1 MKKYFPPSELIINED
16 GSVFHLHVKPEHLA
30 DKIILVGDPGRVA
43 LVASHFDTRECEV
56 ESREFHTVTGT
67 YKGKR
72 IMVTSTGIG
81 CDNIDIVMNELDALV
96 NIDLHTK
103 EIKEQKKTLN
113 IVRIGTSG
121 SVQADVPVHSFVISE
136 MSLGIDG
143 VLRFYRDNEMIC
155 DAAFE
160 EAFIKECHWAPLAAR
175 PYAVKASKRLVDKLH
190 TEGVTVKGVTL
201 TANGFYGP
209 QGRVL
214 RLPIEMP
221 TVNDEIARFRFGDYK
236 IINYEMESAAIA
248 GLAALMGHQATTICL
263 IIANRANGDASADY
277 KPHMKKLIEYT
288 LNSLI
293 R

>member
-1 MKKYFPPSELIINED
+1 MEPIKSSELITNDD
-16 GSVFHLHVKPEHLA
+16 GSVFHLHLHPEDLA
-30 DKIILVGDPGRVA
+30 DQVILVGDPSRVEMI
-43 LVASHFDTRECEV
+43 ASYFDRIEV
-56 ESREFHTVTGT
+56 KKSDREFSTITGQ
-67 YKGKR
+67 YKGLR
-72 IMVTSTGIG
+72 ISVISTGIG
-81 CDNIDIVMNELDALV
+81 ADNIDIVMNELDALV

-103 EIKEQKKTLN
+103 EIKQQKKSLN

-143 VLRFYRDNEMIC
+143 VLRFYKDNETVC
-155 DAAFE
+155 DTNFE
-160 EAFIKECHWAPLAAR
+160 DAFIAACHWTPQAAR
-175 PYAVKASKRLVDKLH
+175 PYAVKASGELVSKLH

-221 TVNDEIARFRFGDYK
+221 TINDEITRFSFGNYK
-236 IINYEMESAAIA
+236 IVNYEMESAAIA
-248 GLAALMGHQATTICL
+248 GLAALMGHRATTICL
-263 IIANRANGDASADY
+263 IIANRATGDASSNY
-277 KPHMKKLIEYT
+277 KPYMKKLVEYT

>member
-1 MKKYFPPSELIINED
+1 MEPIKSSELITNDD
-16 GSVFHLHVKPEHLA
+16 GSVFHLHLHPEDLA
-30 DKIILVGDPGRVA
+30 DQVILVGDPSRVEMI
-43 LVASHFDTRECEV
+43 ASYFDHIDVRK
-56 ESREFHTVTGT
+56 SNREFCTITGQ
-67 YKGKR
+67 YRGHR
-72 IMVTSTGIG
+72 ISVISTGIG
-81 CDNIDIVMNELDALV
+81 ADNIDIVMNELDALV
-96 NIDLHTK
+96 NIDLNTK
-103 EIKEQKKTLN
+103 EIKTEKRSLN

-143 VLRFYRDNEMIC
+143 VLRFYRNNESVC
-155 DAAFE
+155 DSAFE
-160 EAFIKECHWAPLAAR
+160 EAFIKECHWTPLAAR
-175 PYAVKASKRLVDKLH
+175 PYAVKASKELVDKLH

-221 TVNDEIARFRFGDYK
+221 TVNDEIARFRFEDYK

-248 GLAALMGHQATTICL
+248 GLAALLGHQATTICL
-263 IIANRANGDASADY
+263 IIANRATGDASSNY
-277 KPHMKKLIEYT
+277 KPHMKKLVEYT

>member
-1 MKKYFPPSELIINED
+1 MEPIKSSELITNDD
-16 GSVFHLHVKPEHLA
+16 GSVFHLHLHPEDLA
-30 DKIILVGDPGRVA
+30 DQVILVGDPSRVEMI
-43 LVASHFDTRECEV
+43 ASYFDQIEV
-56 ESREFHTVTGT
+56 KKSDREFSTITGQ
-67 YKGKR
+67 YKGHR
-72 IMVTSTGIG
+72 ISVISTGIG
-81 CDNIDIVMNELDALV
+81 ADNIDIVMNELDALV

-103 EIKEQKKTLN
+103 EIKQQKKSLN

-143 VLRFYRDNEMIC
+143 VLRFYKNNETVC
-155 DAAFE
+155 DADFE
-160 EAFIKECHWAPLAAR
+160 DAFIAACHWTPRAAR
-175 PYAVKASKRLVDKLH
+175 PYAVKASGELVNKLH
-190 TEGVTVKGVTL
+190 TEGVTIKGVTL

-221 TVNDEIARFRFGDYK
+221 TVNDEIARFSFGNYK
-236 IINYEMESAAIA
+236 IVNYEMESAAIA

-263 IIANRANGDASADY
+263 IIANRATGDASSNY
-277 KPHMKKLIEYT
+277 KPYMKKLVEYT

>member
-1 MKKYFPPSELIINED
+1 MEPIKSSELITNDD
-16 GSVFHLHVKPEHLA
+16 GSVFHLHLHPEDLA
-30 DKIILVGDPGRVA
+30 EQVILVGDPSRVEMI
-43 LVASHFDTRECEV
+43 ASYFEKIEIRK
-56 ESREFHTVTGT
+56 SNREFCTITGY
-67 YKGKR
+67 YKGYR
-72 IMVTSTGIG
+72 LSVISTGIG
-81 CDNIDIVMNELDALV
+81 PDNIDIVMNELDALV

-113 IVRIGTSG
+113 IGTSG

-248 GLAALMGHQATTICL
+248 GLAALMGPQATTICL

-277 KPHMKKLIEYT
+277 KPHMKKLVEYT
-288 LNSLI
+288 LNSII

>member
-1 MKKYFPPSELIINED
+1 
-16 GSVFHLHVKPEHLA
+16 
-30 DKIILVGDPGRVA
+30 
-43 LVASHFDTRECEV
+43 
-56 ESREFHTVTGT
+56 
-67 YKGKR
+67 
-72 IMVTSTGIG
+72 
-81 CDNIDIVMNELDALV
+81 MNELDALV
-96 NIDLHTK
+96 NINLHTK
-103 EIKEQKKTLN
+103 EINAEKKTLN

-160 EAFIKECHWAPLAAR
+160 EAFIKECHWTPLAAR
-175 PYAVKASKRLVDKLH
+175 PYAVKASDELVDKLH
-190 TEGVTVKGVTL
+190 TKGVTVKGVTL

-209 QGRVL
+209 QGREL

-221 TVNDEIARFRFGDYK
+221 TVNDEIAHFRFGNYK
-236 IINYEMESAAIA
+236 IVNYEMESAAIA
-248 GLAALMGHQATTICL
+248 GLAALMGHRATTICL

-277 KPHMKKLIEYT
+277 KPHMKKLVEYT

>member
-1 MKKYFPPSELIINED
+1 MEPIKSSELITNDD
-16 GSVFHLHVKPEHLA
+16 GSVFHLHLHPEDLA
-30 DKIILVGDPGRVA
+30 DQVILVGDPSRVEMI
-43 LVASHFDTRECEV
+43 ASYFDQIEV
-56 ESREFHTVTGT
+56 KKSDREFSTITGQ
-67 YKGKR
+67 YKGHR
-72 IMVTSTGIG
+72 ISVISTGIG
-81 CDNIDIVMNELDALV
+81 ADNIDIVMNELDALV

-103 EIKEQKKTLN
+103 EIKQQKKSLN

-143 VLRFYRDNEMIC
+143 VLRFYKNNETVC
-155 DAAFE
+155 DADFE
-160 EAFIKECHWAPLAAR
+160 DAFIAACHWTPRAAR
-175 PYAVKASKRLVDKLH
+175 PYAVKASGDLVNKLH

-221 TVNDEIARFRFGDYK
+221 TVNDEIARFSFGNYK
-236 IINYEMESAAIA
+236 IVNYEMESAAIA

-263 IIANRANGDASADY
+263 IIANRATGDASSNY
-277 KPHMKKLIEYT
+277 KPYMKKLVEYT

>member
-1 MKKYFPPSELIINED
+1 MEPIKSSELITNDD
-16 GSVFHLHVKPEHLA
+16 GSVFHLHLHPEDLA
-30 DKIILVGDPGRVA
+30 DQVILVGDPSRVEMI
-43 LVASHFDTRECEV
+43 ASYFDQIEV
-56 ESREFHTVTGT
+56 KKSDREFSTITGQ
-67 YKGKR
+67 YKGHR
-72 IMVTSTGIG
+72 ISVISTGIG
-81 CDNIDIVMNELDALV
+81 ADNIDIVMNELDALV

-103 EIKEQKKTLN
+103 EIKQQKKSLN

-143 VLRFYRDNEMIC
+143 VLRFYKNNETVC
-155 DAAFE
+155 DADFE
-160 EAFIKECHWAPLAAR
+160 DAFIAACHWTPRAAR
-175 PYAVKASKRLVDKLH
+175 PYAVKASGELVNKLH

-221 TVNDEIARFRFGDYK
+221 TVNDEIARFSFGNYK
-236 IINYEMESAAIA
+236 IVNYEMESAAIA

-263 IIANRANGDASADY
+263 IIANRATGDASSNY
-277 KPHMKKLIEYT
+277 KPYMKKLVEYT

>member
-1 MKKYFPPSELIINED
+1 MEPIKSSELITNDD
-16 GSVFHLHVKPEHLA
+16 GSVFHLHLHPEDLA
-30 DKIILVGDPGRVA
+30 DQVILVGDPSRVEMI
-43 LVASHFDTRECEV
+43 ASYFDQIEV
-56 ESREFHTVTGT
+56 KKSDREFSTITGQ
-67 YKGKR
+67 YKRHR
-72 IMVTSTGIG
+72 ISVISTGIG
-81 CDNIDIVMNELDALV
+81 ADNIDIVMNELDALV

-103 EIKEQKKTLN
+103 EIKQQKKSLN

-143 VLRFYRDNEMIC
+143 VLRFYKNNETVC
-155 DAAFE
+155 DADFE
-160 EAFIKECHWAPLAAR
+160 DAFIAACHWTPRAAR
-175 PYAVKASKRLVDKLH
+175 PYAVKASGELVNKLH

-221 TVNDEIARFRFGDYK
+221 TVNDDIARFSFGNYK
-236 IINYEMESAAIA
+236 IVNYEMESAAIA

-263 IIANRANGDASADY
+263 IIANRATGDASSNY
-277 KPHMKKLIEYT
+277 KPYMKKLVEYT

>member
-1 MKKYFPPSELIINED
+1 MEPIKSSELITNDD
-16 GSVFHLHVKPEHLA
+16 GSVFHLHLHPEDLA
-30 DKIILVGDPGRVA
+30 EQVILVGDPSRVEMI
-43 LVASHFDTRECEV
+43 ASYFEKIEV
-56 ESREFHTVTGT
+56 RKSDREFCTITGY
-67 YKGKR
+67 YKGHR
-72 IMVTSTGIG
+72 LSVISTGIG
-81 CDNIDIVMNELDALV
+81 ADNIDIVMNELDALV
-96 NIDLHTK
+96 NINLHTK
-103 EIKEQKKTLN
+103 EINAEKKTLN

-143 VLRFYRDNEMIC
+143 VLRFYRDNEMVC

-160 EAFIKECHWAPLAAR
+160 EAFIKECHWTPLAAR
-175 PYAVKASKRLVDKLH
+175 PYAVKASDELVDKLH
-190 TEGVTVKGVTL
+190 TEGVTVKDVTL

-221 TVNDEIARFRFGDYK
+221 TVNDEIARFEFGNYK
-236 IINYEMESAAIA
+236 IVNYEMESAAIA
-248 GLAALMGHQATTICL
+248 GLAALMGHRATTICL

>member
-1 MKKYFPPSELIINED
+1 MEPIKSSELITNDD
-16 GSVFHLHVKPEHLA
+16 GSVFHLHLHPEDLA
-30 DKIILVGDPGRVA
+30 EQVILVGDPSRVEMI
-43 LVASHFDTRECEV
+43 ASYFEKIDVRK
-56 ESREFHTVTGT
+56 SDREFCTITGY
-67 YKGKR
+67 YKGHR
-72 IMVTSTGIG
+72 LSVISTGIG
-81 CDNIDIVMNELDALV
+81 ADNIDIVMNELDALV

-103 EIKEQKKTLN
+103 EIKAEKKTLN

-143 VLRFYRDNEMIC
+143 VLRFYRDNEMVC

-160 EAFIKECHWAPLAAR
+160 EAFIKECHWTPLAAR
-175 PYAVKASKRLVDKLH
+175 PYAVKASDELVDKLH

-214 RLPIEMP
+214 RFE
-221 TVNDEIARFRFGDYK
+221 FGNYK
-236 IINYEMESAAIA
+236 IVNYEMESAAIA
-248 GLAALMGHQATTICL
+248 GLAALMGHRATTICL